1 MSSGDG
7 GGDDGGGGDG
17 DEDGGGG
24 GDGDDDSRMCFLF
37 TLMTRVHPATYLETI
52 TPDRQ
57 YFLQMFHVHAL
68 RQRWWRWRWRWRCA
82 VVVLNSHRLVRRVRH

>member
-24 GDGDDDSRMCFLF
+24 GDGDDGSRMCFLF
-37 TLMTRVHPATYLETI
+37 TLMTPVPPATYLESV
-52 TPDRQ
+52 TPD
-57 YFLQMFHVHAL
+57 
-68 RQRWWRWRWRWRCA
+68 
-82 VVVLNSHRLVRRVRH
+82 SH